1 MTPEFSS
8 LEIDLYHSKMF
19 LSSTLRKR
27 PIYIDSE
34 LIPNRG
40 MKLLVFLNHFQ
51 ELRSLT
57 SSNFEFELGNLSHAE
72 SKFVFGYQFEDLNAN
87 EMRVSQVQR
96 NRKKIYH
103 VGKYLDSMHYNS
115 RINYIIGQICTWIN
129 V

>member
-1 MTPEFSS
+1 MMPEFSS

-27 PIYIDSE
+27 PIYTGSG
-34 LIPNRG
+34 LIPDRG
-40 MKLLVFLNHFQ
+40 MKLLAFLNHFQ

-87 EMRVSQVQR
+87 YMGVSQVQR
-96 NRKKIYH
+96 NRKHKNP
-103 VGKYLDSMHYNS
+103 SF
-115 RINYIIGQICTWIN
+115 
-129 V
+129 